1 MNLLPAMPPTNRP
14 AVISGDV
21 EVHPTAS
28 IANGVLLQADP
39 GSQIVI
45 GAGACIGCGC
55 ILHAQDGIL
64 SIEDGAVLGVG
75 VLVFGA
81 SRIGTQACIGSA
93 SSVVD
98 GVIAPHTMLPANAWI
113 HARSSSLDLPVASS
127 APTPFISAEP
137 PAAPIGPTPL
147 IPAESPASPT
157 GPTPLI
163 PAKSPA
169 SPTGP
174 KPLKLAVPSVPRPEP
189 TQPAPPE
196 IPQPREVAPP
206 PPTIPTAPVAVSLA
220 TPIYGK
226 VGLKRLLATLR
237 NEKPDLS

>member
-39 GSQIVI
+39 GSRIVI
-45 GAGACIGCGC
+45 GAGACIGCGS

-81 SRIGTQACIGSA
+81 SRIGTQACLGSS

-98 GVIAPHTMLPANAWI
+98 GVIDPHTMLPANAWI
-113 HARSSSLDLPVASS
+113 HARSSSLDLPAADS
-127 APTPFISAEP
+127 APVI
-137 PAAPIGPTPL
+137 PAAPST
-147 IPAESPASPT
+147 SPT

-163 PAKSPA
+163 PAEPPA

-174 KPLKLAVPSVPRPEP
+174 TPLKFAVRSSPPPEP
-189 TQPAPPE
+189 AQPAPPDLPPAPM
-196 IPQPREVAPP
+196 PQPPEPL
-206 PPTIPTAPVAVSLA
+206 TIPTAQVTVSLA

>member
-39 GSQIVI
+39 GSRIVI
-45 GAGACIGCGC
+45 GAGACIGCGS
-55 ILHAQDGIL
+55 ILHAQGGIL
-64 SIEDGAVLGVG
+64 SIDDGAVLGVG

-81 SRIGTQACIGSA
+81 SQIGTQACIGSA

-113 HARSSSLDLPVASS
+113 HARSSSLDLPAANS
-127 APTPFISAEP
+127 APISLISTSP
-137 PAAPIGPTPL
+137 TGPTPL
-147 IPAESPASPT
+147 IPAASPASPT
-157 GPTPLI
+157 GPTPLV
-163 PAKSPA
+163 PAEP
-169 SPTGP
+169 P
-174 KPLKLAVPSVPRPEP
+174 VPRHAPP
-189 TQPAPPE
+189 QPNPAPTA
-196 IPQPREVAPP
+196 QPTPVAPP
-206 PPTIPTAPVAVSLA
+206 PPTTSTAAVSLA